1 MHRLSSR
8 WDVMKDTSRGK
19 MSGFLSS
26 YFTVTATQLLN
37 EKVSR
42 HCADP
47 YIITTVTDV
56 DAPDVDPV

>member
-1 MHRLSSR
+1 
-8 WDVMKDTSRGK
+8 MKDTSRGK